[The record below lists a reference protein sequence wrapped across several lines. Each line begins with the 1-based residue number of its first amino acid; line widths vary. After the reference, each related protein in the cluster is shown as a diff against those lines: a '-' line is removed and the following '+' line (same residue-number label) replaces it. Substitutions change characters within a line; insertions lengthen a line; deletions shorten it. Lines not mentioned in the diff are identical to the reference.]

1 MIRPPDLIPTIRAK
15 IFVAFAA
22 MALMLGALGLYGIYV
37 LTQAGQIVADTY
49 DRPLMAINFARSASQ
64 TFTAMERDL
73 YRRGEAA
80 PAEHAQVD
88 RDIDD
93 LAETFFADLDVADE
107 RSRAGT
113 EHQAIDEIRRL
124 VTEWNATRQAESAAV
139 PSPRLTAL
147 SQDIASEFDR
157 LVELTADY
165 GFVERRRGITAITR
179 FKGTSVAVAGLAL
192 FFAGLITLLL
202 TRIII
207 KPLTTAARVADRIA
221 GGELATRIPRGG
233 ADEIGSLLRSMSV
246 MRDSI
251 RTMMEREQAQRRS
264 AQNRLGDALESSHE
278 GMVLVDAD
286 GRIVIANSQVAAFFP
301 PLAPHLVEGSDF
313 AAALRLAAPLV
324 IDGVPDASLLDRGE
338 VRLRDGRWIRISRST
353 TQDGGFFLF
362 ISDFT
367 EVKERERRYEEAR
380 AQAEAASRAKSS
392 FLANMSHELR
402 TPLNAVIGFSEI
414 MARQMFGK
422 LGDAHYVQYANDIL
436 ASGQHLLAVINS
448 VLDLAK
454 SEAGKLQ
461 IDAEPVDLAE
471 VIDDCLTMIREQCAR
486 AELRLDVEGVAAPVM
501 VMGEAAKLRQI
512 FLNLLS
518 NAVKFTDAGGV
529 VGLRIGA
536 PIDGAVS
543 IAVTDTGIGMG
554 PDDIAVA
561 LAPFG
566 QVDTRLARRY
576 EGTGLGLPLA
586 KALAELHDGKL
597 EISSA
602 RGKGTSVTI
611 TLPLACERA
620 VPERPALLATG
631 T

>member
-1 MIRPPDLIPTIRAK
+1 MRPSHLTRTISAK
-15 IFVAFAA
+15 ICVAFVA

-37 LTQAGQIVADTY
+37 LSEAGTIVADTY

-73 YRRGEAA
+73 YRRGTVG
-80 PAEHAQVD
+80 PAERAQID
-88 RDIDD
+88 HDIDD
-93 LAETFFADLDVADE
+93 LAITFFADLDVADE
-107 RSRAGT
+107 RSRASA
-113 EHQAIDEIRRL
+113 EHTAIEEIRGRGAD
-124 VTEWNATRQAESAAV
+124 WNLARHAESGV
-139 PSPRLTAL
+139 DPSPHLTTL
-147 SQDIASEFDR
+147 SKDIATEFDR
-157 LVELTADY
+157 LIELTADY

-179 FKGTSVAVAGLAL
+179 FKETSVAVAGLAL

-207 KPLTTAARVADRIA
+207 KPLTMAAHVADRIA
-221 GGELATRIPRGG
+221 GGQLETPIPRGG
-233 ADEIGSLLRSMSV
+233 GDEIGSLLRSMRV

-251 RTMMEREQAQRRS
+251 RGMMEREQAQRRS
-264 AQNRLGDALESSHE
+264 AQSRLADALESSRE

-301 PLAPHLVEGSDF
+301 PLAAHLVEGADF

-324 IDGVPDASLLDRGE
+324 IDDAADLTLLDGGE
-338 VRLRDGRWIRISRST
+338 VQLRDGRWIRVSRST

-414 MARQMFGK
+414 MAGQMFGK
-422 LGDAHYVQYANDIL
+422 LGDAHYVQYASDIL

-461 IDAEPVDLAE
+461 IDAEPIDLAD

-486 AELRLDVEGVAAPVM
+486 AELRLDVSGVGEPVM

-529 VGLRIGA
+529 VGLRVGEA
-536 PIDGAVS
+536 VEGSVS

-554 PDDIAVA
+554 PEDVAVA

-566 QVDTRLARRY
+566 QVDSRLARRY

-586 KALAELHDGKL
+586 KALAELHGGRL
-597 EISSA
+597 VIRSV
-602 RGKGTSVTI
+602 RGKGTTVTI
-611 TLPLACERA
+611 TLPLACARA
-620 VPERPALLATG
+620 APERPALLATG